1 MAIRRFSASVAYR
14 AKDGAQ
20 QEDEFPVWSDSY
32 AHAKEL
38 ALAYVLQVLKL
49 GDFELRLAGA

>member
-1 MAIRRFSASVAYR
+1 MAVRRFSVSVAYR
-14 AKDGAQ
+14 TQDGAQ

-32 AHAKEL
+32 APAKEL
-38 ALAYVLQVLKL
+38 PLGYVLQALKL